1 MASLQDIR
9 RRIHSVKNTSKI
21 TKAMEL
27 VAGAKLRRAQV
38 RIESLR
44 PFADGMH
51 ELITETAGRTQALR
65 NQPLLERRELTT
77 TAILVMTGDRGL
89 AGAFNAS
96 VLRRALD
103 EAKLERAAG
112 HQVVWYAA
120 GRKGA
125 GSLRFRG
132 ADLRH
137 VWTGFTD
144 RPVYQ
149 DAEQIANTLVE
160 DYTEQVFDRL
170 VMVFNHFDSP
180 LMQTVNALEVLPIPL
195 PERLTEMTPRE
206 RAMMGELLFE
216 PEAEE
221 ILTPLL
227 TTALETEIFRAL
239 LESTAS
245 EHGARMTA
253 MRNAS
258 DNAKDLIDRIT
269 LDMNRARQSEITQQ
283 LLEVVAGADALSEQ
297 SARRSRI

>member
-1 MASLQDIR
+1 VASLQDIR

-77 TAILVMTGDRGL
+77 TALLVMTGDRGL

-132 ADLRH
+132 AELRQ

-180 LMQTVNALEVLPIPL
+180 LVQTVNALEVLPIPL
-195 PERLTEMTPRE
+195 PERLTEMTPRD

-269 LDMNRARQSEITQQ
+269 LDMNRARQAEITQQ
-283 LLEVVAGADALSEQ
+283 LLEVVAGADALS
-297 SARRSRI
+297 

>member
-9 RRIHSVKNTSKI
+9 RRIHSVKNTRKI

-38 RIESLR
+38 RIEALR

-51 ELITETAGRTQALR
+51 DLISEAAGRTQSLHS
-65 NQPLLERRELTT
+65 QPLLERRDVETT
-77 TAILVMTGDRGL
+77 GILLMSGDRGL

-103 EAKLERAAG
+103 EAVAEQAAG
-112 HQVVWYAA
+112 RKIVWYAV

-132 ADLRH
+132 ADLRQT
-137 VWTGFTD
+137 WTGFTD

-149 DAEQIANTLVE
+149 DAEQVGNALVK
-160 DYTEQVFDRL
+160 DYSEQVFDRL
-170 VMVFNHFDSP
+170 VMIFNHFDSP
-180 LMQTVNALEVLPIPL
+180 LVQTVYSTEVLPIPL
-195 PERLTEMTPRE
+195 PDRLVELTARE

-258 DNAKDLIDRIT
+258 DNAGEMIDRLT
-269 LDMNRARQSEITQQ
+269 LDMNRARQADITQS
-283 LLEVVAGADALSEQ
+283 LLEVVAGADALS
-297 SARRSRI
+297 

>member
-1 MASLQDIR
+1 VASLQDIR

-132 ADLRH
+132 AELRQ

-180 LMQTVNALEVLPIPL
+180 LVQTVNALEVLPIPL
-195 PERLTEMTPRE
+195 PERLTELTPRD

-269 LDMNRARQSEITQQ
+269 LDMNRARQAEITQQ
-283 LLEVVAGADALSEQ
+283 LLEVVAGADALS
-297 SARRSRI
+297 

>member
-132 ADLRH
+132 AELRH

-195 PERLTEMTPRE
+195 PERLTEMTPRD

-283 LLEVVAGADALSEQ
+283 LLEVVAGADALS
-297 SARRSRI
+297 

>member
-1 MASLQDIR
+1 
-9 RRIHSVKNTSKI
+9 
-21 TKAMEL
+21 MEL

-44 PFADGMH
+44 PFADFMH
-51 ELITETAGRTQALR
+51 ELITETAGRTQSLS
-65 NQPLLERRELTT
+65 NQPLLERRELGT

-132 ADLRH
+132 AELRH
-137 VWTGFTD
+137 VWSGFTD

-149 DAEQIANTLVE
+149 DAEQIAHMLIE

-180 LMQTVNALEVLPIPL
+180 LVQTVNALEVLPIPL
-195 PERLTEMTPRE
+195 PAALTESTARD

-216 PEAEE
+216 PEAED
-221 ILTPLL
+221 LLAPLL
-227 TTALETEIFRAL
+227 TTALETEVFRAL

-269 LDMNRARQSEITQQ
+269 LDMNRARQAEITQQ
-283 LLEVVAGADALSEQ
+283 LLEVVAGADALT
-297 SARRSRI
+297 

>member
-65 NQPLLERRELTT
+65 NQPLLERRELGT

-132 ADLRH
+132 AELCH

-195 PERLTEMTPRE
+195 PERLTELTPRE

-283 LLEVVAGADALSEQ
+283 LLEVVAGADALS
-297 SARRSRI
+297 

>member
-132 ADLRH
+132 AELRQ

-180 LMQTVNALEVLPIPL
+180 LVQTVNALEVLPIPL
-195 PERLTEMTPRE
+195 PERLTEMTPRD
-206 RAMMGELLFE
+206 RAMMGEWLFE

-221 ILTPLL
+221 SLTPLL

-269 LDMNRARQSEITQQ
+269 LDMNRARQAEITQQ
-283 LLEVVAGADALSEQ
+283 LLEVVAGADALS
-297 SARRSRI
+297 

>member
-27 VAGAKLRRAQV
+27 VAGAKLRRAQA

-51 ELITETAGRTQALR
+51 ELISEAAGRTTSLR
-65 NQPLLERRELTT
+65 NQPLLERRDVQT
-77 TAILVMTGDRGL
+77 TAIMLMSGDRGL

-103 EAKLERAAG
+103 EAAAERAQG
-112 HQVVWYAA
+112 RDVVWYGV

-132 ADLRH
+132 ADLRRS
-137 VWTGFTD
+137 WTGFTD

-149 DAEQIANTLVE
+149 DAEQIAHALIE
-160 DYTEQVFDRL
+160 DYAEQTFDRL

-180 LMQTVNALEVLPIPL
+180 LVQTVYATEVLPVPL
-195 PERLTEMTPRE
+195 PERLTEMTARE
-206 RAMMGELLFE
+206 RALMGELLFE
-216 PEAEE
+216 PEAEA
-221 ILTPLL
+221 ILEPLL
-227 TTALETEIFRAL
+227 TTALETEIYRAL

-258 DNAKDLIDRIT
+258 DNARDLIDRLT
-269 LDMNRARQSEITQQ
+269 LDMNRARQAEITQQ
-283 LLEVVAGADALSEQ
+283 LLEVVAGADALS
-297 SARRSRI
+297 